1 MKKKLSS
8 YIVIGLVLALALMG
22 CSSNETSGGG
32 KDGVTEISFI
42 HWRGE
47 DAEVFKE
54 LISKFEKENP
64 KIKVDMTIYP
74 SEEYQ
79 STAQTIL
86 RDGSTGDIFTSFPGS
101 QFEIIKK
108 AGLFADISNEEFVG
122 KFSENLIEAGKA
134 DGKQLAVPLQLVYN
148 QPVYNKGIFEK
159 LGLQPAKD
167 WEGFLALCE
176 ELKKNGYIPIA
187 FPGADIGPGQLMNTM
202 MMNNAPDEEI
212 FTKLMA
218 GDAKLTDEWWVKTL
232 SQFKELVDK
241 GYITK
246 EALGTKHDGA
256 IALMAQ
262 EKAAMLASGSYA
274 MAGIKQQN
282 PDIKL
287 QLLAPITVAESEAKY
302 EGVHTTTFMLAV
314 NSKSEKQ
321 EAAKKFISFLTEKEN
336 AEDYANKTGQ
346 HVTLNDVAYES
357 EELKETAVWMEKN
370 TRFQPRFLIPNADV
384 EKAVIASIQAVIGGT
399 EPEKAAAEA
408 QKIVDQNLSK

>member
-1 MKKKLSS
+1 MNKKLSS
-8 YIVIGLVLALALMG
+8 FLAAIFVMVLALAG
-22 CSSNETSGGG
+22 CSSNETGGSG

-64 KIKVDMTIYP
+64 KIKVNMTVYP

-79 STAQTIL
+79 STAQTLL
-86 RDGSTGDIFTSFPGS
+86 RDGSTGDVFTSFPGS

-108 AGLFADISNEEFVG
+108 AGFFADLSNEEFVQNYN
-122 KFSENLIEAGKA
+122 ENLIESGKA

-148 QPVYNKGIFEK
+148 QPVYNAGIFEE
-159 LGLQPAKD
+159 LGLEPPKD

-176 ELKKNGYIPIA
+176 TLKENGYTPIA
-187 FPGADIGPGQLMNTM
+187 FPGADIGPGQLMNSM

-212 FTKLMA
+212 FAKLMA

-232 SQFKELVDK
+232 SQFKELTDK

-262 EKAAMLASGSYA
+262 EKAGMLASGSYA

-287 QLLAPITVAESEAKY
+287 QLLAPITVAENEAKY

-321 EAAKKFISFLTEKEN
+321 DAAKKFVSFLSETEN
-336 AEDYANKTGQ
+336 AGEYANKTGQ
-346 HVTLNDVAYES
+346 HVTLKDVTYES
-357 EELKETAVWMEKN
+357 EELKDTAVWMEKN

-399 EPEKAAAEA
+399 DPEKAAAEA
-408 QKIVDQNLSK
+408 QKIVEQNLSK